1 MPVKQKKLSVCA
13 VYLLLPPVLHLI
25 LLCRVVN
32 SKDEEVELHSSV
44 ECKVLTQQ
52 LFSTSHYVATY
63 GHKWMGRN
71 CRHFCVF

>member
-1 MPVKQKKLSVCA
+1 

-44 ECKVLTQQ
+44 ECKVLMQQ
-52 LFSTSHYVATY
+52 LFSTSHYVAT
-63 GHKWMGRN
+63 MGIN
-71 CRHFCVF
+71 GWEETAGISVSFDKLQYEQ